1 MPGIEEYLYG
11 KPLRIDYEELHPDS
25 WELVFIHCNPAVEI
39 LDWEID
45 PNKSYILCVIRITGS
60 RFGRVRL
67 MMVCDIPIWNFILLG
82 WPIIF
87 GWFIRRISYG
97 GML

>member
-45 PNKSYILCVIRITGS
+45 PNKSYIVMRHKDHG
-60 RFGRVRL
+60 FK
-67 MMVCDIPIWNFILLG
+67 IWEGKTNDGL
-82 WPIIF
+82 
-87 GWFIRRISYG
+87 
-97 GML
+97 